1 VWGSSPG
8 SSPGSSTVRPVE
20 APPLP
25 QPRGPLSAAV
35 ISALR
40 RGPEILPPVDGADP
54 YGDDLQLALYCLYEM
69 HYRGFAGVPDEREWD
84 PALVTM
90 RVAAER
96 LFLDALRSEVTPS
109 EDVDAEISALLVEPV
124 EGEGPSWYLA
134 KQGERR
140 QVCEYV
146 AHRSLYHLKEAD
158 PQAWVIARLDGPAKA
173 ALVTVEHDEYG
184 AGDPDRMHAR
194 LFAEMMRALGLD
206 AAYGAYLDAA
216 PAETLAEVNFM
227 SLCGLHRALRGA
239 LVGQFATVELTSSP
253 GSDRLVRAMR
263 RLELPDAAIE
273 FYAEHV
279 EADAVHEQL
288 VRRGVIA
295 PLLAAEPALAADVVF
310 GIRASGLLADR
321 FGERVLD
328 HWTNGRSS
336 LRQPLPA

>member
-1 VWGSSPG
+1 VLGNA
-8 SSPGSSTVRPVE
+8 VRPVE

-35 ISALR
+35 VSALR
-40 RGPEILPPVDGADP
+40 RGPEVLPPVDGADP
-54 YGDDLQLALYCLYEM
+54 YGEDLQLALYCLYEL

-84 PALVTM
+84 PALLTM
-90 RVAAER
+90 RVTAER
-96 LFLDALRSEVTPS
+96 LFLDALRAEVGPS
-109 EDVDAEISALLVEPV
+109 TDVDAEIDGLLVEPV
-124 EGEGPSWYLA
+124 EGTGPSWHLA
-134 KQGERR
+134 KDGERW
-140 QVCEYV
+140 QVREYD

-194 LFAEMMRALGLD
+194 LFADMMRALELD
-206 AAYGAYLDAA
+206 DAYGAYLDAA

-227 SLCGLHRALRGA
+227 SLCGLRRALRGA

-263 RLELPDAAIE
+263 RLGLPDAAIA

-321 FGERVLD
+321 FGERLLACWADDRPSVL
-328 HWTNGRSS
+328 
-336 LRQPLPA
+336 QPLPG